1 MSCVPRSSA
10 RWTELRTALA
20 PVERWLLP
28 GECLLCHRPVEPGDA
43 DPLICAPCRHRWTPL
58 PHPQCPRC
66 GQPVIAGLACRLC
79 AGWPRGLAGVRS
91 ACWLE
96 APARDAVHALKYS
109 GWWRAA
115 RPMADAIRRCVELP
129 AGTVLVPVPLSAAR
143 ERSRGYNQSAVLAEF
158 LARALGVPVA
168 RALLRRRRDTVTQ
181 TALTPEERQANLR
194 GAFAAAGPVRGLP
207 VLVDDVFTT
216 GATLAEAARTL
227 LDAGA
232 GRVSGVTF
240 ARAPLPLAAA
250 AAGQ

>member
-1 MSCVPRSSA
+1 MPRSAS
-10 RWTELRTALA
+10 RWTELWTALT

-28 GECLLCHRPVEPGDA
+28 GACLLCHRPVEPGDA
-43 DPLICAPCRHRWTPL
+43 DPLICAPCRNRWTPL

-66 GQPVIAGLACRLC
+66 GQPVIAELSCRLC
-79 AGWPRGLAGVRS
+79 AAWPRGLEGVRS
-91 ACWLE
+91 ACWLD

-115 RPMADAIRRCVELP
+115 RPMADAIRRSTGFP
-129 AGTVLVPVPLSAAR
+129 PGAVLVPVPLSAAR

-158 LARALGVPVA
+158 LAGALRIPLA
-168 RALLRRRRDTVTQ
+168 RALLRRQRDTITQ

-194 GAFAAAGPVRGLP
+194 GAFAAGRAVRGMP
-207 VLVDDVFTT
+207 ILVDDVFTT
-216 GATLAEAARTL
+216 GATLAEAARAL

-232 GRVSGVTF
+232 GRVGGVTF
-240 ARAPLPLAAA
+240 ARAPLPLAGA

>member
-1 MSCVPRSSA
+1 MPRFA
-10 RWTELRTALA
+10 RRWTEVWGALA

-28 GECLLCHRPVEPGDA
+28 GECLLCHRPVEPGEA
-43 DPLICAPCRHRWTPL
+43 DPLICAPCRNRWTPL

-66 GQPVIAGLACRLC
+66 GQPVIAELACRLC
-79 AGWPRGLAGVRS
+79 SPWPPGLEGVQS

-96 APARDAVHALKYS
+96 ASARDAVHALKYS

-115 RPMADAIRRCVELP
+115 RPMADAIHTRIRFP
-129 AGTVLVPVPLSAAR
+129 PGGVLVPVPLSAPR

-158 LARALGVPVA
+158 LARALRMPLA
-168 RALLRRRRDTVTQ
+168 RGLLRRRRDTVSQ
-181 TALTPEERQANLR
+181 TALTPEARQANLR
-194 GAFAAAGPVRGLP
+194 GAFAAGGVVRGVP

-216 GATLAEAARTL
+216 GATLAEAARAL

-240 ARAPLPLAAA
+240 ARAPLPLANA
-250 AAGQ
+250 AAGM

>member
-1 MSCVPRSSA
+1 MPRSRA
-10 RWTELRTALA
+10 RWTDFGTALA

-43 DPLICAPCRHRWTPL
+43 DPLICATCRNRWTPL

-66 GQPVIAGLACRLC
+66 GQPLIAELACRLC
-79 AGWPRGLAGVRS
+79 AAWPLGLERVRS
-91 ACWLE
+91 ACWLD

-115 RPMADAIRRCVELP
+115 RPMADAIRKTIGFP
-129 AGTVLVPVPLSAAR
+129 PGAVLVPVPLSAAR

-158 LARALGVPVA
+158 LARTLRMPLA

-194 GAFAAAGPVRGLP
+194 GAFAAAGPVHGLP

-216 GATLAEAARTL
+216 GATLAEAARAL
-227 LDAGA
+227 LEAGA
-232 GRVSGVTF
+232 GRVGGVTF
-240 ARAPLPLAAA
+240 ARAPLPLAGA

>member
-1 MSCVPRSSA
+1 MPRSGA
-10 RWTELRTALA
+10 RWTERWTALA

-43 DPLICAPCRHRWTPL
+43 DPLICAPCRNRWTPL

-66 GQPVIAGLACRLC
+66 GQPVIAELACRLC
-79 AGWPRGLAGVRS
+79 AAWPGGLEGVRS

-96 APARDAVHALKYS
+96 ASARDAVHALKYS
-109 GWWRAA
+109 GWWRVAL
-115 RPMADAIRRCVELP
+115 PMAEAIRKWAPLP
-129 AGTVLVPVPLSAAR
+129 AGAVLVPVPLSAAR

-158 LARALGVPVA
+158 LARALRTPLA
-168 RALLRRRRDTVTQ
+168 PALLRRQRDTITQ

-194 GAFAAAGPVRGLP
+194 GAFAAGGAVRGLP

-216 GATLAEAARTL
+216 GATLAEAARAL

-240 ARAPLPLAAA
+240 ARAPLPLAGA

>member
-1 MSCVPRSSA
+1 MPLSA
-10 RWTELRTALA
+10 LRWTELGTALA

-28 GECLLCHRPVEPGDA
+28 GECVLCHRAVEPGEA
-43 DPLICAPCRHRWTPL
+43 DPLICAPCRNRWTPL

-66 GQPVIAGLACRLC
+66 GQPVIAELACRLC
-79 AGWPRGLAGVRS
+79 TAWPRELEGVES
-91 ACWLE
+91 ACWLDGS
-96 APARDAVHALKYS
+96 ARDAVHALKYS

-115 RPMADAIRRCVELP
+115 LPMAEAIRARIRFP
-129 AGTVLVPVPLSAAR
+129 SGAVLVPVPLSAAR

-158 LARALGVPVA
+158 LARALRIPLA

-216 GATLAEAARTL
+216 GATLAEAARAL
-227 LDAGA
+227 LEAGT

-240 ARAPLPLAAA
+240 ARAPLPLAGA